1 MTSKRAEGSTAR
13 SRGSKSS
20 ASERAWQQAL
30 RLLAARDRSEH
41 EIRTRL
47 AAAGASPS
55 VIGATMRRLR
65 QLHYLDDARVAQEA
79 AAAAQRHGRGS
90 KRVRAELIAKGVAEG
105 LIDAVLAETFAA
117 EADLARAALRRRY
130 PSAPQGAREKAR
142 AAGFLLRQGF
152 PESVVS
158 DVLGD
163 DF

>member
-1 MTSKRAEGSTAR
+1 M
-13 SRGSKSS
+13 
-20 ASERAWQQAL
+20 
-30 RLLAARDRSEH
+30 
-41 EIRTRL
+41 